1 MAAINTTTSAA
12 SAVAAPLRGVD
23 VLLPESLMRAVEGY
37 LEARPQLDASRLLQT
52 ALAQFLVQ
60 QGDARP
66 EVREIYLEGLFGSGQ

>member
-1 MAAINTTTSAA
+1 MAAINTTSSAA

-66 EVREIYLEGLFGSGQ
+66 EVREIYLDGLFGSGL

>member
-66 EVREIYLEGLFGSGQ
+66 EVREIYLDGLFGSGL